1 MDNTTYL
8 QKFNSL
14 VKIINSYGGSI
25 GDDAALRKLHPKYDE
40 ITSTTEKTKVDA
52 QIKERYLAYCYLRG
66 ADNARYGKLKEG
78 LDNDYSQGNNKYPH
92 TITEAY
98 QFLTNYTQYKPK
110 EKQQDTLTNRMS
122 FVNNNNNN
130 ANHKS
135 GDFEEWVKTAT
146 CHNCNKKG
154 HIRPN
159 CPELNNNNDKSGS
172 SNANV
177 NKQNETETKEK
188 DDNNDIAGTN
198 QHIVDESDDFMD
210 DQTFGENHF
219 CFHMKRLTEDKMKNI
234 LLLDTGSSDHLFC
247 EEKMLKNIKHEKN
260 GITFSSNGGIMKIN
274 KQGLLPNT
282 NQKA

>member
-1 MDNTTYL
+1 MTAD
-8 QKFNSL
+8 K
-14 VKIINSYGGSI
+14 
-25 GDDAALRKLHPKYDE
+25 A
-40 ITSTTEKTKVDA
+40 KVDA

-92 TITEAY
+92 TITKAY

-110 EKQQDTLTNRMS
+110 EKQDTLTNGMS

-159 CPELNNNNDKSGS
+159 CPEANNNKSGA

-177 NKQNETETKEK
+177 QNENKTKEK
-188 DDNNDIAGTN
+188 DDDNNDIAGTN

-210 DQTFGENHF
+210 DQAFGENHF
-219 CFHMKRLTEDKMKNI
+219 CFDMKRLTEDKMKHI
-234 LLLDTGSSDHLFC
+234 LLLDTGSSDHLF
-247 EEKMLKNIKHEKN
+247 L
-260 GITFSSNGGIMKIN
+260 
-274 KQGLLPNT
+274 
-282 NQKA
+282 